1 MWLKRCCAMAA
12 IVLLLFSVS
21 LQPCYAEAT
30 DTGSPLYLYINPNS
44 AAYDPI
50 TECTAYPVPWNKFE
64 IGKTV
69 NVVSEYIDYHF
80 GVQSSLFRPLTTS
93 GTQPTIYYAYGVVS
107 SDGVPQPAY
116 ISTSGSIIGTAYNDR
131 GGSLG
136 SITQIR
142 VSQMEGGSSHMRVAV
157 CRTTLPHNTAMFS
170 FPDSSGAPGFRVYRG
185 TSGLGFAFAY
195 VVNTDDSAVL
205 SYLDQI
211 VQLLTNMDADLDLN
225 PYKLIFVFG
234 KKGSGKSTLLEKL
247 SHQYLK
253 KGWTVYSTEVTGE
266 FSFTTYDPAVINP
279 ISPKDIYHFNFP
291 ERSAI
296 FIDEVSL
303 IWDNRNFKNM
313 DPKVVE
319 WFRYQRHHKC
329 RVYLFSQSF
338 DIDKKLRDLCDE
350 MYIVGKFARVLV
362 RAKRIIR
369 KPVVVHPSPEA
380 PARIDED
387 LIVDGPLMAF
397 FGGRIYAWIP
407 YWAKT
412 FNSFKKV

>member
-1 MWLKRCCAMAA
+1 M
-12 IVLLLFSVS
+12 IILLVPVILMFFALV
-21 LQPCYAEAT
+21 YHK
-30 DTGSPLYLYINPNS
+30 
-44 AAYDPI
+44 
-50 TECTAYPVPWNKFE
+50 CTK
-64 IGKTV
+64 
-69 NVVSEYIDYHF
+69 
-80 GVQSSLFRPLTTS
+80 
-93 GTQPTIYYAYGVVS
+93 
-107 SDGVPQPAY
+107 
-116 ISTSGSIIGTAYNDR
+116 
-131 GGSLG
+131 
-136 SITQIR
+136 
-142 VSQMEGGSSHMRVAV
+142 
-157 CRTTLPHNTAMFS
+157 
-170 FPDSSGAPGFRVYRG
+170 
-185 TSGLGFAFAY
+185 
-195 VVNTDDSAVL
+195 
-205 SYLDQI
+205 SY
-211 VQLLTNMDADLDLN
+211 LN

-247 SHQYLK
+247 SNQYLK
-253 KGWTVYSTEVTGE
+253 KGWTVYSTEVTGDL
-266 FSFTTYDPAVINP
+266 SFTTYDSDSINP
-279 ISPKDIYHFNFP
+279 ISPRDIYKYNFP

-313 DPKVVE
+313 DTKVVE

-350 MYIVGKFARVLV
+350 MYIVGKLARVLV